1 MNNKFCGQKSKIKL
15 SLRSR
20 RLEVTAQKRTR
31 RERDTREG
39 RGSSFTPRVFPSLVP
54 FFLAPIASKS
64 LLRRLD

>member
-1 MNNKFCGQKSKIKL
+1 MNNKFCTQKIKIKL

-20 RLEVTAQKRTR
+20 RFEVTAQERTG
-31 RERDTREG
+31 RERDTRKG
-39 RGSSFTPRVFPSLVP
+39 RGSSFSPRVFPSLVP